1 MRCLSLHASSIVSQV
16 LRAAGAI
23 CLHRTGERQKG
34 RPKGR
39 PDTHVLHHYGVT
51 VPVAP
56 QPPLIVV
63 GLIVMLVSHVVE
75 LKLTFAASGPTRTE
89 YGPSNEYPPS
99 DAITEYVPAGSPSM
113 KKVPS
118 GSVGIMKLPA
128 VIQA

>member
-1 MRCLSLHASSIVSQV
+1 MKSAVGSLVKR
-16 LRAAGAI
+16 LTKTPPAGAAT
-23 CLHRTGERQKG
+23 LS
-34 RPKGR
+34 
-39 PDTHVLHHYGVT
+39 VT

-56 QPPLIVV
+56 HPPLIVV
-63 GLIVMLVSHVVE
+63 GFIVMLVSHVVE

-118 GSVGIMKLPA
+118 GSVGIMKLP
-128 VIQA
+128 